1 MRRVYSMNNG
11 IFDVVV
17 AAGFGLLGY
26 AFRKAK
32 CKPGPLLLG
41 CVLGPLLEANLRRTM
56 LIT

>member
-1 MRRVYSMNNG
+1 MNNG